1 MTDQKPDTPL
11 WFCVRTQTKR
21 EHIAAK
27 HLRELGGIEVFCPR
41 IKYRKA
47 TQRGKIWW
55 LEPLFPGYL
64 IAKFNL
70 VEMERAVTFCQG
82 VRGLVR
88 FGSGIPDVPEA
99 FVRTLIRQVNEQSS
113 DEAELIT
120 LAPSISVGDEVK
132 VANGPFRGMNG
143 TISSV
148 APATERVKVLLEFLG
163 QVQPVDLD
171 LFSILLPDKPIPVF

>member
-1 MTDQKPDTPL
+1 
-11 WFCVRTQTKR
+11 
-21 EHIAAK
+21 
-27 HLRELGGIEVFCPR
+27 
-41 IKYRKA
+41 
-47 TQRGKIWW
+47 
-55 LEPLFPGYL
+55 
-64 IAKFNL
+64 
-70 VEMERAVTFCQG
+70 MERAVTFCQG